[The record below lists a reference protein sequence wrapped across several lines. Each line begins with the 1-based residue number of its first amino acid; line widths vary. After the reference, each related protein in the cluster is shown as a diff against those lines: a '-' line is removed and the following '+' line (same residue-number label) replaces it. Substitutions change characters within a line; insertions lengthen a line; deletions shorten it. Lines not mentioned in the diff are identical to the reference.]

1 MKLVISMMTKDA
13 LTDSNIQDAI
23 KILGDNL
30 SANAKSFTF
39 NYDDSPYCETDIDI
53 DDFMF
58 TTENFQNN
66 MEKLIHAL
74 EQILSS
80 IPVDIDVIVANDDTE
95 AEILR
100 YEKDWNDVGD
110 FGLFVTKR
118 TIPNLKAYYKSNV
131 CNAYLNTTHVSFGI
145 YDQSL
150 VVLYEPVFEGGFW
163 YVRK

>member
-1 MKLVISMMTKDA
+1 
-13 LTDSNIQDAI
+13 
-23 KILGDNL
+23 
-30 SANAKSFTF
+30 
-39 NYDDSPYCETDIDI
+39 
-53 DDFMF
+53 MF

-145 YDQSL
+145 YD
-150 VVLYEPVFEGGFW
+150 
-163 YVRK
+163 